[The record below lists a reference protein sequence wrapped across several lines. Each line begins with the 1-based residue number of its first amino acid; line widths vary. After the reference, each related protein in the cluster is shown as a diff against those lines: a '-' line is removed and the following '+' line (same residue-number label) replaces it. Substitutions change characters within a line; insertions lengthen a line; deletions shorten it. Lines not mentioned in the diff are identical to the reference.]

1 MVVHVLKL
9 KFQVEN
15 QMHKLTL
22 LYAEDDQE
30 TRENYAFVLKQY
42 FHEVYTAK
50 DGKEALTVYRE
61 KKPDVLLL
69 DISMPLIDGL
79 DVAKEVR
86 RNNKVIPIIMLTAHS
101 EHDRLMKAV
110 NLQLEAYLIKPIDN
124 LILKNTMLNLTV
136 RMTNKDMVYLSNE
149 FSWDKISSDLYY
161 QEEHIKLTKKETL
174 LVKHL
179 GNKAGNYFSRD
190 SLIIS
195 IWHDELPN
203 ESHDNKL
210 IQLVYRVNAKTA
222 SYANTSIQ
230 LIQNSYALGYK
241 LALT

>member
-1 MVVHVLKL
+1 M
-9 KFQVEN
+9 N
-15 QMHKLTL
+15 KLTL

-30 TRENYAFVLKQY
+30 TRENYTFVLKQY
-42 FHEVYTAK
+42 FNEVYAVK
-50 DGKEALTVYRE
+50 DGKEALSVYRE

-86 RNNKVIPIIMLTAHS
+86 RNNEDIPIIMLTAHS
-101 EHDRLMKAV
+101 EQDKLLKAV
-110 NLQLEAYLIKPIDN
+110 NLKLEAYIIKPIDN
-124 LILKNTMLNLTV
+124 LILKNTMLKLIDRRGNQE
-136 RMTNKDMVYLSNE
+136 MVYLRDGFE
-149 FSWDKISSDLYY
+149 WDKINFDLYY
-161 QEEHIKLTKKETL
+161 QQNHIKLTKKETL
-174 LVKHL
+174 LMQHL
-179 GNKAGNYFSRD
+179 GSNAGNYFSRD
-190 SLIIS
+190 TLIIS
-195 IWHDELPN
+195 VWHEEIPN

-230 LIQNSYALGYK
+230 LIQNSYDLGYK